1 MAYFDSPK
9 NRALWDKELAELRK
23 QKEARAKGTEKKENT
38 AEQKSHQMD
47 AEVSHIHQM
56 EAGPIRERTSYKEL
70 LAEEAASIRDMKKER
85 EMTKAVQ
92 KDTSLDHQVNMGGT
106 GKMGS

>member
-23 QKEARAKGTEKKENT
+23 QKEARAKGGERNENT
-38 AEQKSHQMD
+38 AEQKN
-47 AEVSHIHQM
+47 HQM
-56 EAGPIRERTSYKEL
+56 EAEVDILHQMAAGPIRERTSYKEL

-85 EMTKAVQ
+85 DMTKAVQ
-92 KDTSLDHQVNMGGT
+92 KETSLDPQINMGGT
-106 GKMGS
+106 GKMGT